1 MESVCYEK
9 MEIITNNF
17 NLAFQAETRKTH
29 WYQRVYE
36 NFKLFSPHQITKVNN
51 GIHKESK
58 GIHLSKK

>member
-17 NLAFQAETRKTH
+17 NLAFQTKTRKTH

-36 NFKLFSPHQITKVNN
+36 NLKLFSPHQITKVKN